1 MLDPKKTEICLGV
14 RQSTFTTMMLG
25 LFLNIFSTK
34 AVDTE
39 HVFIVRHHPDHSRN
53 RQL

>member
-1 MLDPKKTEICLGV
+1 MPDPKKTEICLGV
-14 RQSTFTTMMLG
+14 RQSTSTTMMLG
-25 LFLNIFSTK
+25 LLLSISSTM